1 MKPFQSLVV
10 LLLAVALG
18 VIASQF
24 LGTEQL
30 RQFGEVI
37 YRYGGNDY
45 RSTVPQVA
53 LMVLVGLLVLWL
65 LWSLLASP
73 FRAWGRYRRKQGRAR
88 LIDGIQA
95 HEQGQ
100 WQRAEKLL
108 ESAAEDK
115 EVTAVAMVTAVRSA
129 QARDDQAAVNQY
141 LQRLAGEDATLHA
154 LLQAERLLV
163 QERPVD
169 AINLL
174 DTATIQPLPPRGLWL
189 RTEAL
194 ARAERA
200 HEAYGQLGA
209 LRKQKVLPDEAVAEL
224 ETRLAAQSLLEAG
237 DVNALAAQWEA
248 TPKALRSDPDVV
260 SAYALRAVALDWDE
274 PALLN
279 IEQALDTRW
288 DESLVTLYGQMPVDK
303 LATRQA
309 NLQRWLANQP
319 ASPALLLALGR
330 IATRQRQHSQA
341 EDYLHRA
348 IAAGAG
354 PAAWEALGQLF
365 VERGEPALAA
375 QCFANALRQQR
386 GDDSIALARADAVV
400 TPLGP
405 VVPER
410 ATVEEQ
416 SLMSQPLPVQ
426 PVQPVDRIDP
436 VAPVDPLVRD
446 DRDAFGNPRL
456 P

>member
-1 MKPFQSLVV
+1 
-10 LLLAVALG
+10 
-18 VIASQF
+18 
-24 LGTEQL
+24 
-30 RQFGEVI
+30 
-37 YRYGGNDY
+37 
-45 RSTVPQVA
+45 
-53 LMVLVGLLVLWL
+53 
-65 LWSLLASP
+65 
-73 FRAWGRYRRKQGRAR
+73 
-88 LIDGIQA
+88 
-95 HEQGQ
+95 
-100 WQRAEKLL
+100 
-108 ESAAEDK
+108 
-115 EVTAVAMVTAVRSA
+115 
-129 QARDDQAAVNQY
+129 VNQY

-288 DESLVTLYGQMPVDK
+288 DESLVQLYGQMPVDK

-309 NLQRWLANQP
+309 NLQRWLVNQP

-426 PVQPVDRIDP
+426 PLQSVDRIDP
-436 VAPVDPLVRD
+436 VDPVVRD
-446 DRDAFGNPRL
+446 DRDEFGNPRL

>member
-18 VIASQF
+18 VIASQW

-37 YRYGGNDY
+37 YRYGGTDY
-45 RSTVPQVA
+45 RSNVPQVA
-53 LMVLVGLLVLWL
+53 LMVLVGVLVLWL

-88 LIDGIQA
+88 LTEGLQA
-95 HEQGQ
+95 HEQGH

-108 ESAAEDK
+108 TSAAEDK
-115 EVTAVAMVTAVRSA
+115 EVSAVALVTAVRSA
-129 QARDDQAAVNQY
+129 QARDDDAAVNQY
-141 LQRLAGEDATLHA
+141 LQRLATEDATSHA
-154 LLQAERLLV
+154 LLLAERLLA

-169 AINLL
+169 AINVL
-174 DTATIQPLPPRGLWL
+174 DIAAIQPLPPRGLWL

-194 ARAERA
+194 ARADRA

-209 LRKQKVLPDEAVAEL
+209 LRKQKVLPDAAVAEL
-224 ETRLAAQSLLEAG
+224 EIRLAAQSLLEAG

-248 TPKALRSDPDVV
+248 TPKALRSDPEVV

-279 IEQALDTRW
+279 LEQALDTRW
-288 DESLVTLYGQMPVDK
+288 DESVVTLYGQMPVEK

-309 NLQRWLANQP
+309 NLQRWLGTQP
-319 ASPALLLALGR
+319 SSPALLLALGR
-330 IATRQRQHSQA
+330 IAARQRQHTLA

-354 PAAWEALGQLF
+354 PAAWEALGELF
-365 VERGEPALAA
+365 LDRGETALAS

-386 GDDSIALARADAVV
+386 GDDSVALARASTTA
-400 TPLGP
+400 PLDP
-405 VVPER
+405 IVPER
-410 ATVEEQ
+410 ATIEEQ
-416 SLMSQPLPVQ
+416 SLMGEP
-426 PVQPVDRIDP
+426 
-436 VAPVDPLVRD
+436 APVHDRLHVDQGRMHVEEDRLHVERD
-446 DRDAFGNPRL
+446 EFGNPRL

>member
-18 VIASQF
+18 VIAAQW
-24 LGTEQL
+24 LGADSL

-37 YRYGGNDY
+37 YRYAGNDY

-53 LMVLVGLLVLWL
+53 LAALVALLLLWL
-65 LWSLLASP
+65 LWSLVAAP

-88 LIDGIQA
+88 LTEGLQA
-95 HEQGQ
+95 HEYGH

-108 ESAAEDK
+108 GAAAEDK
-115 EVTAVAMVTAVRSA
+115 EVSAVALATAVRSA
-129 QARDDQAAVNQY
+129 QARGDEAAANQY
-141 LQRLAGEDATLHA
+141 LQRLAGEDATSHA
-154 LLQAERLLV
+154 LLLAERLLG

-169 AINLL
+169 AINAL
-174 DTATIQPLPPRGLWL
+174 DVAAIQPLPPRGLWL

-209 LRKQKVLPDEAVAEL
+209 LRKQKVLPDDAVAEL
-224 ETRLAAQSLLEAG
+224 EARLAAQSLLEAG

-260 SAYALRAVALDWDE
+260 AGYALRAVALDWDE
-274 PALLN
+274 PALLTL
-279 IEQALDTRW
+279 EQALDTRW

-309 NLQRWLANQP
+309 NLQRWLTSHP

-330 IATRQRQHSQA
+330 IAVRQRQHAAA

-354 PAAWEALGQLF
+354 PAAWEALGEVF
-365 VERGEPALAA
+365 HERGDAPLAA

-386 GDDSIALARADAVV
+386 GEDSVALARATEAAAAV
-400 TPLGP
+400 T
-405 VVPER
+405 ER

-416 SLMSQPLPVQ
+416 SLMAQPLPAD
-426 PVQPVDRIDP
+426 PIDP
-436 VAPVDPLVRD
+436 VGGLRDERD
-446 DRDAFGNPRL
+446 DYGNPRL

>member
-53 LMVLVGLLVLWL
+53 LMALVGLLVLWL

-108 ESAAEDK
+108 ETAAEDK
-115 EVTAVAMVTAVRSA
+115 DVAAVAMVTAVRSA

-141 LQRLAGEDATLHA
+141 LQRLASEDATLHA
-154 LLQAERLLV
+154 LLQAERLLA

-209 LRKQKVLPDEAVAEL
+209 LRKQKVLPDDAVAEL

-279 IEQALDTRW
+279 LEQALDTRW

-309 NLQRWLANQP
+309 NLQRWLGNQP

-330 IATRQRQHSQA
+330 IATRQRQHSLA

-365 VERGEPALAA
+365 VDRGEPALAS

-386 GDDSIALARADAVV
+386 GDDSIALARANATVA
-400 TPLGP
+400 PLEP

-416 SLMSQPLPVQ
+416 SLMSQPLPGQ
-426 PVQPVDRIDP
+426 RIDP
-436 VAPVDPLVRD
+436 VLAPVVRD
-446 DRDAFGNPRL
+446 ERDELGNPRL

>member
-288 DESLVTLYGQMPVDK
+288 DESLVQLYGQMPVDK

-309 NLQRWLANQP
+309 NLQHWLVNQP

-426 PVQPVDRIDP
+426 PLQSVDRIDP
-436 VAPVDPLVRD
+436 VDPVVRD
-446 DRDAFGNPRL
+446 ERDEFGNPRL

>member
-1 MKPFQSLVV
+1 M
-10 LLLAVALG
+10 
-18 VIASQF
+18 
-24 LGTEQL
+24 
-30 RQFGEVI
+30 
-37 YRYGGNDY
+37 
-45 RSTVPQVA
+45 
-53 LMVLVGLLVLWL
+53 LWL

-88 LIDGIQA
+88 LIEGIQA

-279 IEQALDTRW
+279 LEQALDTRW

-309 NLQRWLANQP
+309 NLQRWLATQP

-330 IATRQRQHSQA
+330 IATRQRQHSHGRGLPAPRDRRRCRSGRVGSVGQA
-341 EDYLHRA
+341 VRGAWRTGVGRA
-348 IAAGAG
+348 VLRQRAA
-354 PAAWEALGQLF
+354 PAARRRQRRTGARR
-365 VERGEPALAA
+365 RG
-375 QCFANALRQQR
+375 
-386 GDDSIALARADAVV
+386 G

-426 PVQPVDRIDP
+426 PMQAVDALIRWIRSCAMTATNSATRGLDRLDRACPIAQPVH
-436 VAPVDPLVRD
+436 AY
-446 DRDAFGNPRL
+446 G
-456 P
+456 

>member
-1 MKPFQSLVV
+1 MKPIHSVVV
-10 LLLAVALG
+10 LLLAVVLG
-18 VIASQF
+18 VVAAQW
-24 LGTEQL
+24 LGTESL
-30 RQFGEVI
+30 RQYGEVI
-37 YRYGGNDY
+37 YRAGGNDY

-53 LMVLVGLLVLWL
+53 LMALVALLVLWL
-65 LWSLLASP
+65 LWSLVASP

-88 LIDGIQA
+88 LIEGLQA
-95 HEQGQ
+95 HEYGH

-108 ESAAEDK
+108 GTAAEDD
-115 EVTAVAMVTAVRSA
+115 EVTAVAYTTAVRSA
-129 QARDDQAAVNQY
+129 EARGDQAAVDQY
-141 LQRLAGEDATLHA
+141 LQRLSTSDATAYA
-154 LLQAERLLV
+154 LMQAERLLR

-169 AINLL
+169 AINAL
-174 DTATIQPLPPRGLWL
+174 DAPGIQPLPPRGLWL

-194 ARAERA
+194 ARADRA

-209 LRKQKVLPDEAVAEL
+209 LRKQKVPDEAVSEL
-224 ETRLAAQSLLEAG
+224 EVRLAAQSLLEAG

-279 IEQALDTRW
+279 LEQALDTRW
-288 DESLVTLYGQMPVDK
+288 DESLVTLYGQMPVEK

-309 NLQRWLANQP
+309 NLQRWLGQQP
-319 ASPALLLALGR
+319 SSPALLLALGR
-330 IATRQRQHSQA
+330 IAARQGEHVQA

-354 PAAWEALGQLF
+354 PDAWEALGEVF
-365 VERGEPALAA
+365 TARGEPALAA
-375 QCFANALRQQR
+375 QCYGNALRQQR
-386 GDDSIALARADAVV
+386 GEERVALVRTTA
-400 TPLGP
+400 PLAT

-416 SLMSQPLPVQ
+416 SLMSEP
-426 PVQPVDRIDP
+426 
-436 VAPVDPLVRD
+436 APVLDHPI

>member
-53 LMVLVGLLVLWL
+53 LMALVGLLVLWL

-108 ESAAEDK
+108 ETAAEDK
-115 EVTAVAMVTAVRSA
+115 DVAAVAMVTAVRSA
-129 QARDDQAAVNQY
+129 QARDDQPAVNQY
-141 LQRLAGEDATLHA
+141 LQRLATEDATLHA
-154 LLQAERLLV
+154 LLQAERLLA

-209 LRKQKVLPDEAVAEL
+209 LRKQKVLPDDAVAEL

-279 IEQALDTRW
+279 LEQALDARW

-309 NLQRWLANQP
+309 NLQRWLADQP

-330 IATRQRQHSQA
+330 IATRQRQHSLA

-365 VERGEPALAA
+365 VDRGEPALAS

-386 GDDSIALARADAVV
+386 GDDSIALARANAAVA
-400 TPLGP
+400 PLEP

-416 SLMSQPLPVQ
+416 SLMSQPLPGQ
-426 PVQPVDRIDP
+426 RIDP
-436 VAPVDPLVRD
+436 VLAPVVRD
-446 DRDAFGNPRL
+446 ERDEFGNPRL

>member
-53 LMVLVGLLVLWL
+53 LMALVGLLVLWL

-108 ESAAEDK
+108 ETAAEDK
-115 EVTAVAMVTAVRSA
+115 DVAAVAMVTAVRSA

-141 LQRLAGEDATLHA
+141 LQRLASEDATLHA
-154 LLQAERLLV
+154 LLQAERLLA

-194 ARAERA
+194 ARADRA

-279 IEQALDTRW
+279 LEQALDTRW

-309 NLQRWLANQP
+309 NLQRWLGNQP

-330 IATRQRQHSQA
+330 IATRQRQHSLA

-365 VERGEPALAA
+365 VDRGEPALAS

-386 GDDSIALARADAVV
+386 GDDSIALARANATVA
-400 TPLGP
+400 PLEP

-416 SLMSQPLPVQ
+416 SLMSQPLPGQ
-426 PVQPVDRIDP
+426 RIDP
-436 VAPVDPLVRD
+436 VLAPVVRD
-446 DRDAFGNPRL
+446 ERDELGNPRL

>member
-288 DESLVTLYGQMPVDK
+288 DESLVQLYGQMPVDK

-309 NLQRWLANQP
+309 NLQRWLVNQP

-426 PVQPVDRIDP
+426 PLQSVDRIDP
-436 VAPVDPLVRD
+436 VGPVVRD
-446 DRDAFGNPRL
+446 DRDEFGNPRL

>member
-18 VIASQF
+18 VIASQW

-37 YRYGGNDY
+37 YRYGGTDY

-73 FRAWGRYRRKQGRAR
+73 FRAWGRYRRKQGRTR
-88 LIDGIQA
+88 LTEGLQA
-95 HEQGQ
+95 HEHGH

-108 ESAAEDK
+108 TSAAEDK
-115 EVTAVAMVTAVRSA
+115 EVSAVAMVTAVRSA
-129 QARDDQAAVNQY
+129 QARDDDAAVNQY
-141 LQRLAGEDATLHA
+141 LQRLATEDATSHA
-154 LLQAERLLV
+154 LLLAERLLV

-169 AINLL
+169 AINVL
-174 DTATIQPLPPRGLWL
+174 DVAAIQPLPPRGLWL

-194 ARAERA
+194 ARADRA

-209 LRKQKVLPDEAVAEL
+209 LRKQKVLPDAAVAEL
-224 ETRLAAQSLLEAG
+224 EIRLAAQSLLEAG

-279 IEQALDTRW
+279 LEQALDTRW
-288 DESLVTLYGQMPVDK
+288 DESVVTLYGQMPVEK

-309 NLQRWLANQP
+309 NLQRWLTTQP
-319 ASPALLLALGR
+319 SSPALLLALGR
-330 IATRQRQHSQA
+330 IAARQRQHTLA

-354 PAAWEALGQLF
+354 PAAWEALGEVFLD
-365 VERGEPALAA
+365 RGETALAS

-386 GDDSIALARADAVV
+386 GDDSVALARASA
-400 TPLGP
+400 TPPLDP
-405 VVPER
+405 IVPER
-410 ATVEEQ
+410 ATIEEQ
-416 SLMSQPLPVQ
+416 SLMGEPAPVQ
-426 PVQPVDRIDP
+426 DHLHVEQGRVHVEEDRLH
-436 VAPVDPLVRD
+436 VERD
-446 DRDAFGNPRL
+446 EFGNPRL

>member
-1 MKPFQSLVV
+1 
-10 LLLAVALG
+10 VA
-18 VIASQF
+18 AH
-24 LGTEQL
+24 
-30 RQFGEVI
+30 
-37 YRYGGNDY
+37 
-45 RSTVPQVA
+45 RS
-53 LMVLVGLLVLWL
+53 
-65 LWSLLASP
+65 
-73 FRAWGRYRRKQGRAR
+73 
-88 LIDGIQA
+88 
-95 HEQGQ
+95 
-100 WQRAEKLL
+100 
-108 ESAAEDK
+108 
-115 EVTAVAMVTAVRSA
+115 
-129 QARDDQAAVNQY
+129 
-141 LQRLAGEDATLHA
+141 
-154 LLQAERLLV
+154 
-163 QERPVD
+163 
-169 AINLL
+169 
-174 DTATIQPLPPRGLWL
+174 
-189 RTEAL
+189 
-194 ARAERA
+194 
-200 HEAYGQLGA
+200 AYGQLGA

-288 DESLVTLYGQMPVDK
+288 DESLVQLYGQMPVDK

-309 NLQRWLANQP
+309 NLQRWLVNQP

-365 VERGEPALAA
+365 VERDEPALAA
-375 QCFANALRQQR
+375 QCFANALLQQR

-426 PVQPVDRIDP
+426 PLQSVDRIDP
-436 VAPVDPLVRD
+436 VDPVVRD
-446 DRDAFGNPRL
+446 ERDEFGNPRL

>member
-1 MKPFQSLVV
+1 
-10 LLLAVALG
+10 
-18 VIASQF
+18 
-24 LGTEQL
+24 
-30 RQFGEVI
+30 
-37 YRYGGNDY
+37 
-45 RSTVPQVA
+45 
-53 LMVLVGLLVLWL
+53 VLVGLLVLWL

-108 ESAAEDK
+108 DSAAEDK
-115 EVTAVAMVTAVRSA
+115 EVTAVAMVTAIRSA

-400 TPLGP
+400 TPVGP

-426 PVQPVDRIDP
+426 PVRPVDRLDP
-436 VAPVDPLVRD
+436 VDPADPLVRD

>member
-53 LMVLVGLLVLWL
+53 LMALVGLLVLWL

-108 ESAAEDK
+108 ETAAEDK
-115 EVTAVAMVTAVRSA
+115 DVAAVAMVTAVRSA

-141 LQRLAGEDATLHA
+141 LQRLASEDATLHA
-154 LLQAERLLV
+154 LLQAERLLA

-174 DTATIQPLPPRGLWL
+174 DNATIQPLPPRGLWL

-194 ARAERA
+194 ARADRA

-279 IEQALDTRW
+279 LEQALDTRW

-309 NLQRWLANQP
+309 NLQRWLGNQP

-330 IATRQRQHSQA
+330 IATRQRQHSLA

-365 VERGEPALAA
+365 VDRGEPALAS

-386 GDDSIALARADAVV
+386 GDDSIALARANATVA
-400 TPLGP
+400 PLEP

-416 SLMSQPLPVQ
+416 SLMSQPLPG
-426 PVQPVDRIDP
+426 PRIDP
-436 VAPVDPLVRD
+436 VLAPVVRD
-446 DRDAFGNPRL
+446 ERDEFGNPRL

>member
-288 DESLVTLYGQMPVDK
+288 DESLVQLYGQMPVDK

-319 ASPALLLALGR
+319 ASPALLLALAVSR
-330 IATRQRQHSQA
+330 
-341 EDYLHRA
+341 
-348 IAAGAG
+348 
-354 PAAWEALGQLF
+354 PASA
-365 VERGEPALAA
+365 
-375 QCFANALRQQR
+375 
-386 GDDSIALARADAVV
+386 STARPRTTCTA
-400 TPLGP
+400 
-405 VVPER
+405 
-410 ATVEEQ
+410 
-416 SLMSQPLPVQ
+416 
-426 PVQPVDRIDP
+426 
-436 VAPVDPLVRD
+436 
-446 DRDAFGNPRL
+446 RL
-456 P
+456 PPVPVRPRGKRWANCSWNVASRPWPHSASPMRCASSAATTALHWRAPTRWSRRWARWFPSAPRWKNSR

>member
-18 VIASQF
+18 VIASQW
-24 LGTEQL
+24 LGGEQL
-30 RQFGEVI
+30 KQFGEVI
-37 YRYGGNDY
+37 YRYGGSDY
-45 RSTVPQVA
+45 RSTLPQVA
-53 LMVLVGLLVLWL
+53 LAVLIGLLVLWL
-65 LWSLLASP
+65 LWSLVAAP
-73 FRAWGRYRRKQGRAR
+73 FRAWGRYRRRQGRAR
-88 LIDGIQA
+88 LIEGLLA
-95 HEQGQ
+95 YEQGH
-100 WQRAEKLL
+100 WQRAEKALA
-108 ESAAEDK
+108 SAAEDK
-115 EVTAVAMVTAVRSA
+115 EVTAVALITAVRSA
-129 QARDDQAAVNQY
+129 QARDDDAAANQY
-141 LQRLAGEDATLHA
+141 LQRLAAEDAGIHA
-154 LLQAERLLV
+154 LLLSERLLA

-169 AINLL
+169 AINAL
-174 DTATIQPLPPRGLWL
+174 DVAAIQPLPPRGLWL

-194 ARAERA
+194 ARADRA

-209 LRKQKVLPDEAVAEL
+209 LRKQKVLPDPAVADL

-237 DVNALAAQWEA
+237 DVNALAGQWEA

-274 PALLN
+274 PALLT
-279 IEQALDTRW
+279 IEQALDSRW

-309 NLQRWLANQP
+309 NLQRWLASQP
-319 ASPALLLALGR
+319 SSPALLLALGR
-330 IATRQRQHSQA
+330 IATRQRQHALA

-354 PAAWEALGQLF
+354 PAAWEALGALF
-365 VERGEPALAA
+365 VDRGEPALAS
-375 QCFANALRQQR
+375 QCFANSLRQQR
-386 GDDSIALARADAVV
+386 GDDSVALARAPAP

-405 VVPER
+405 IVPER

-416 SLMSQPLPVQ
+416 SLMGEPAPVQ
-426 PVQPVDRIDP
+426 DRLHGEQDRLY
-436 VAPVDPLVRD
+436 VEQDRLHVERD
-446 DRDAFGNPRL
+446 EFGNPRL

>member
-288 DESLVTLYGQMPVDK
+288 DESLVQLYGQMPVDK

-309 NLQRWLANQP
+309 NLQRWLVNQP

-348 IAAGAG
+348 IATGAG

-426 PVQPVDRIDP
+426 PLQSVDRIDP
-436 VAPVDPLVRD
+436 VDPVVRD
-446 DRDAFGNPRL
+446 DRDEFGNPRL

>member
-108 ESAAEDK
+108 DSAAEDK
-115 EVTAVAMVTAVRSA
+115 EVAAVAMVTAIRSA

-386 GDDSIALARADAVV
+386 GDDSIALTRADAVV

-416 SLMSQPLPVQ
+416 SLMSQPLPVR
-426 PVQPVDRIDP
+426 PVDRLD
-436 VAPVDPLVRD
+436 PVDPADRLVRD

>member
-288 DESLVTLYGQMPVDK
+288 DESLVQLYGQMPVDK

-309 NLQRWLANQP
+309 NLQRWLVNQP

-365 VERGEPALAA
+365 VERGESALAA

-426 PVQPVDRIDP
+426 PLQSVDRIDP
-436 VAPVDPLVRD
+436 VDPADPLVRD

>member
-288 DESLVTLYGQMPVDK
+288 DESLVQLYGQMPVDK

-309 NLQRWLANQP
+309 NLQRWLVNQP

-365 VERGEPALAA
+365 VERGEPALGA

-426 PVQPVDRIDP
+426 PLQSVDRIDP
-436 VAPVDPLVRD
+436 VDPVVRD
-446 DRDAFGNPRL
+446 ERDEFGNPRL

>member
-288 DESLVTLYGQMPVDK
+288 DESLVQLYGQMPVDK

-309 NLQRWLANQP
+309 NLQRWLVNQP

-330 IATRQRQHSQA
+330 IATRQRQHGQA

-426 PVQPVDRIDP
+426 PVDRIDP
-436 VAPVDPLVRD
+436 VDPVVRD
-446 DRDAFGNPRL
+446 ERDAFGNPRL

>member
-1 MKPFQSLVV
+1 MKPIHSVVV
-10 LLLAVALG
+10 LLLAVVLG
-18 VIASQF
+18 VVAAQW
-24 LGTEQL
+24 LGTESL
-30 RQFGEVI
+30 RQYGEVI
-37 YRYGGNDY
+37 YRSGGNDY

-53 LMVLVGLLVLWL
+53 LMALVALLLLWL
-65 LWSLLASP
+65 LWSLVASP

-88 LIDGIQA
+88 LIEGLQA
-95 HEQGQ
+95 HEYGH

-108 ESAAEDK
+108 GTAAEDD
-115 EVTAVAMVTAVRSA
+115 EVTAVAYVTAVRSA
-129 QARDDQAAVNQY
+129 EARGDQAAVDQY
-141 LQRLAGEDATLHA
+141 LQRLSTADATSHA
-154 LLQAERLLV
+154 LLQAERLLR

-169 AINLL
+169 AINAL
-174 DTATIQPLPPRGLWL
+174 DAPGIQPLPPRGLWL

-194 ARAERA
+194 ARADRA

-209 LRKQKVLPDEAVAEL
+209 LRKQKVLPDEAVSEL
-224 ETRLAAQSLLEAG
+224 EVRLAAQSLLEAG

-248 TPKALRSDPDVV
+248 TPKALRNDPDVV

-279 IEQALDTRW
+279 LEQALDSRW
-288 DESLVTLYGQMPVDK
+288 DESLVTLYGQMPVEK

-309 NLQRWLANQP
+309 NLKRWLGQQP
-319 ASPALLLALGR
+319 SSPALLLALGR
-330 IATRQRQHSQA
+330 IAARQGEHVQA

-354 PAAWEALGQLF
+354 PDAWETLGEVF
-365 VERGEPALAA
+365 TARGEPALAA
-375 QCFANALRQQR
+375 QCYGNALRQQR
-386 GDDSIALARADAVV
+386 GEERVVLVRSTAPLA
-400 TPLGP
+400 T

-416 SLMSQPLPVQ
+416 SLMSEP
-426 PVQPVDRIDP
+426 
-436 VAPVDPLVRD
+436 APVVDHPV
-446 DRDAFGNPRL
+446 DRDAFGNPRI